1 MLNSSFLSLSEHTF
15 SHTPHHFPTRSA
27 SQNPNLHPKF
37 QSLAFGNRGG
47 SEFPSGSCSNTPRR
61 KGVLVVRSKS
71 TLGVE
76 EVVVKGGGVK
86 GKGEEFDA
94 IVIGSGI
101 GGLVAGTQLAVKGA
115 RVLVLEK
122 YVIPGGSSG
131 FYQRDGYTFDV
142 GSSVMFGFSDKGNLN
157 LITQALEAVGCR
169 MQVVP
174 DPTTVHFHLPNNLS
188 VRVHKE
194 YDKFIEELT
203 SYFPHEKE
211 GILKFYGE
219 CWKIFNALNSLEL
232 KSLEEPLY
240 LFGQF
245 FRRPLECLTL
255 AYYLPQNA
263 GAIARKYIQDPQ
275 LLSFIDAEPTKFRS
289 GNGCCS
295 PVNKARPKAEGGGS
309 SLMLVG
315 DVSRIVYLNFSCRKR
330 ALHGVAVVVVDAER
344 QEGSALVAKYAQQWA
359 CTDVFVQGTLVNI
372 VAEANSEG
380 GLVDAMKHIE
390 IEHELHVLERRHMW
404 ACAEELWVATLAQRS
419 LVDGD
424 SSHSRSSKKGMG
436 SGGQTVDTG
445 VAGTVPPKKKRG
457 VWRHLQQQL
466 LEQSSVE
473 VIGGRTTS
481 RECFIVSTVNA
492 LQTPMINAA
501 MVLCDRHFGGINYPL
516 GGVGGIAK
524 SLAKGLVDQGSEIVY
539 KANVTS
545 IIIEQGKAV
554 GVRLSNGREFFAKTI
569 ISNATRWDT
578 FGKLLKGVPLPKEEE
593 NFQKVY
599 VKAPSFLSIHMG
611 VKAEVLPPDTDCH
624 HFVLESNWSK
634 LEEPY
639 GSIFLSIPTVL
650 DSSLAPEGRHILHI
664 FTTSSMEDWEGLS
677 RVEYEAKKQLV
688 ADEITSR
695 LENKLFPGLRSSI
708 DFMEVGTPKTHRR
721 YLARD
726 EGTYGPMPRRIPKGL
741 LGMPFNTTGID
752 GLYCVGDSCFP
763 GQGVIAVAFSGVMCA
778 HRVAADIGL
787 EKKSPVLDS
796 MLLRLLG
803 WLRTM
808 A

>member
-1 MLNSSFLSLSEHTF
+1 MFVCLSKRDRSILQVSGIHTHHSNNTITKHYPKPACQRQFVTPPSKYNLLLLTMPNSSFLSLSQHTF
-15 SHTPHHFPTRSA
+15 SHNPLHFPSLAA
-27 SQNPNLHPKF
+27 SQSPNFQPKF
-37 QSLAFGNRGG
+37 QALAFGNRCGN
-47 SEFPSGSCSNTPRR
+47 EFPSGSCSNTGRR
-61 KGVLVVRSKS
+61 KGVLAVRSKS

-76 EVVVKGGGVK
+76 EVVERGVK
-86 GKGEEFDA
+86 GRSEEFDA

-101 GGLVAGTQLAVKGA
+101 GGLIAGTQLAVKGA

-194 YDKFIEELT
+194 YDKFIEELA
-203 SYFPHEKE
+203 SYFPNEKD

-245 FRRPLECLTL
+245 FQKPVECLTL

-263 GAIARKYIQDPQ
+263 GAIARKYIKDPQ
-275 LLSFIDAEPTKFRS
+275 LLSFIDA
-289 GNGCCS
+289 
-295 PVNKARPKAEGGGS
+295 
-309 SLMLVG
+309 
-315 DVSRIVYLNFSCRKR
+315 
-330 ALHGVAVVVVDAER
+330 
-344 QEGSALVAKYAQQWA
+344 
-359 CTDVFVQGTLVNI
+359 
-372 VAEANSEG
+372 
-380 GLVDAMKHIE
+380 
-390 IEHELHVLERRHMW
+390 
-404 ACAEELWVATLAQRS
+404 
-419 LVDGD
+419 
-424 SSHSRSSKKGMG
+424 
-436 SGGQTVDTG
+436 
-445 VAGTVPPKKKRG
+445 
-457 VWRHLQQQL
+457 
-466 LEQSSVE
+466 
-473 VIGGRTTS
+473 
-481 RECFIVSTVNA
+481 ECFIVSTVNA
-492 LQTPMINAA
+492 LQTPMINAG

-524 SLAKGLVDQGSEIVY
+524 SLTKGLVDQGSEILY
-539 KANVTS
+539 KANVTG

-554 GVRLSNGREFFAKTI
+554 GVRLSDGREFFAKTI

-578 FGKLLKGVPLPKEEE
+578 FGKLLKGVQLPKEEE

-624 HFVLESNWSK
+624 HFVLESNWNK
-634 LEEPY
+634 LEESY

-726 EGTYGPMPRRIPKGL
+726 EGTYGPMPRKIPKGL

-787 EKKSPVLDS
+787 EKKSPVLDA

>member
-1 MLNSSFLSLSEHTF
+1 MLTFPFLSISCVSPLLT
-15 SHTPHHFPTRSA
+15 HHRIPMLGAF
-27 SQNPNLHPKF
+27 QNLEFQPKF
-37 QSLAFGNRGG
+37 QSVASGDCRGSG
-47 SEFPSGSCSNTPRR
+47 FASGSCCNAPRRCNMRQKPRRR
-61 KGVLVVRSKS
+61 KGVLVVSSKS
-71 TLGVE
+71 TLSVE
-76 EVVVKGGGVK
+76 EQVAERVNGGG
-86 GKGEEFDA
+86 GFDA

-157 LITQALEAVGCR
+157 LITQALEAVGCK

-188 VRVHKE
+188 VRVHRE

-203 SYFPHEKE
+203 CYFPHEKE

-245 FRRPLECLTL
+245 FQKPLECLTL

-275 LLSFIDAEPTKFRS
+275 LLSFIDA
-289 GNGCCS
+289 
-295 PVNKARPKAEGGGS
+295 
-309 SLMLVG
+309 
-315 DVSRIVYLNFSCRKR
+315 
-330 ALHGVAVVVVDAER
+330 
-344 QEGSALVAKYAQQWA
+344 
-359 CTDVFVQGTLVNI
+359 
-372 VAEANSEG
+372 
-380 GLVDAMKHIE
+380 
-390 IEHELHVLERRHMW
+390 
-404 ACAEELWVATLAQRS
+404 
-419 LVDGD
+419 
-424 SSHSRSSKKGMG
+424 
-436 SGGQTVDTG
+436 
-445 VAGTVPPKKKRG
+445 
-457 VWRHLQQQL
+457 
-466 LEQSSVE
+466 
-473 VIGGRTTS
+473 
-481 RECFIVSTVNA
+481 ECFIVSTVNA

-524 SLAKGLVDQGSEIVY
+524 SLAKGLADQGSEILY

-545 IIIEQGKAV
+545 VIIEQGKAV
-554 GVRLSNGREFFAKTI
+554 GVRLSDGREFFAKTI

-578 FGKLLKGVPLPKEEE
+578 FGKLLKGETLPKEEE

-611 VKAEVLPPDTDCH
+611 VKSEVLPPDTDCH
-624 HFVLESNWSK
+624 HFMLENNWSK

-639 GSIFLSIPTVL
+639 GSIFLSIPTIL
-650 DSSLAPEGRHILHI
+650 DSSLAPEGHHILHI
-664 FTTSSMEDWEGLS
+664 FTTSSMDDWKGLS
-677 RVEYEAKKQLV
+677 VEEYEAKKQLV
-688 ADEITSR
+688 ADEIISR
-695 LENKLFPGLRSSI
+695 LEKKLFPGLRSSI
-708 DFMEVGTPKTHRR
+708 DFIEIGTPKTHRR
-721 YLARD
+721 FLARN
-726 EGTYGPMPRRIPKGL
+726 EGTYGPMPRGIPKGL
-741 LGMPFNTTGID
+741 LGMPFNTTAID

-787 EKKSPVLDS
+787 EKKSPVLDTA
-796 MLLRLLG
+796 LLGLLG
-803 WLRTM
+803 WLRTL

>member
-275 LLSFIDAEPTKFRS
+275 LLSFIDAE
-289 GNGCCS
+289 
-295 PVNKARPKAEGGGS
+295 
-309 SLMLVG
+309 
-315 DVSRIVYLNFSCRKR
+315 
-330 ALHGVAVVVVDAER
+330 
-344 QEGSALVAKYAQQWA
+344 
-359 CTDVFVQGTLVNI
+359 
-372 VAEANSEG
+372 
-380 GLVDAMKHIE
+380 
-390 IEHELHVLERRHMW
+390 
-404 ACAEELWVATLAQRS
+404 
-419 LVDGD
+419 
-424 SSHSRSSKKGMG
+424 
-436 SGGQTVDTG
+436 
-445 VAGTVPPKKKRG
+445 
-457 VWRHLQQQL
+457 
-466 LEQSSVE
+466 
-473 VIGGRTTS
+473 
-481 RECFIVSTVNA
+481 CFIVSTVNA

-545 IIIEQGKAV
+545 IIIEQGKA
-554 GVRLSNGREFFAKTI
+554 
-569 ISNATRWDT
+569 
-578 FGKLLKGVPLPKEEE
+578 LLKGVPLPKEEE